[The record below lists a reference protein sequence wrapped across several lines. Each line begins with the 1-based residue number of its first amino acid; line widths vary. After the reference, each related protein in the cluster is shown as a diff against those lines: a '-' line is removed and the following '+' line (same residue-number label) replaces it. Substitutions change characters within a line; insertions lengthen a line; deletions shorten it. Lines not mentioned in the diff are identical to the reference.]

1 LTLSVKSSNR
11 NKSRKMILNR
21 ADQVAKEANKEEMV
35 LEVAHGVEE
44 VAHLEAGVEEVA
56 HQEAGAEEV
65 IHQEAE
71 VEEAAHQAAAEV
83 EEEVVLQALHA
94 LAKTP
99 DKPTEANVESVLL
112 ISNLLN

>member
-1 LTLSVKSSNR
+1 
-11 NKSRKMILNR
+11 MILNR

-44 VAHLEAGVEEVA
+44 VAH
-56 HQEAGAEEV
+56 QEAGAEEV
-65 IHQEAE
+65 THQEAE